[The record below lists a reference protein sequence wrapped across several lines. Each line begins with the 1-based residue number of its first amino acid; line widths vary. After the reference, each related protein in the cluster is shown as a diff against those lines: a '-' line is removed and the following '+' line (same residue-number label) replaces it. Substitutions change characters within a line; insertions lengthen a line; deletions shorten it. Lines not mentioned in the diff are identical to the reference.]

1 MFSQTRNKIAFC
13 KPQSRKQCKLPQNAV
28 KKFVRKGFD
37 VNISESVAKAVRA
50 GVAPLEL
57 QYRAIRACNNQQ
69 SIAFRSEAVLNSLE
83 LGVLTQSQFAEAYA
97 VSDPEG
103 VGLRVT
109 DWAIARALEARS
121 SFSDEEKTDMFVSV
135 ACPVAYAEQSDFY
148 NRLKNLLKVSSYD
161 PKKGAKLC
169 LEFPDSL
176 LLSEKDVKTAMLD
189 AKLLGV
195 KTMIVCKDASSCP
208 LMKLVEIPVDYV
220 VLSAETT
227 ALLQSRNK
235 PGVFAALVQLV
246 HSLNAAVVADGV
258 QTTEQMRQLTRLN
271 CEGYI
276 HQNEQP
282 VSSED

>member
-1 MFSQTRNKIAFC
+1 M
-13 KPQSRKQCKLPQNAV
+13 
-28 KKFVRKGFD
+28 
-37 VNISESVAKAVRA
+37 NISESVAKAVQA

-69 SIAFRSEAVLNSLE
+69 SIAFRSEMLLNSLQ
-83 LGVLTQSQFAEAYA
+83 LGVLSQKQFAQSYQN
-97 VSDPEG
+97 SDPDG

-109 DWAIARALEARS
+109 DWAIARVLEARS
-121 SFSDEEKTDMFVSV
+121 SFTTGEKTDMFISV

-148 NRLKNLLKVSSYD
+148 NRLKNLLKVAAYN

-169 LEFPDSL
+169 LEFSDSL
-176 LLSEKDVKTAMLD
+176 LSSEKDVKTAILD

-195 KTMIVCKDASSCP
+195 NTMIVSNDALSCP

-220 VLSAETT
+220 ILSAQTT
-227 ALLQSRNK
+227 ALLQSRDK

-258 QTTEQMRQLTRLN
+258 QTTEQMRQLSRLN

-282 VSSED
+282 VDADGSSRLSSDE